1 VPTRDC
7 PDAFK
12 PTLFYNFFLILGLI
26 VGIVFP
32 GVIPDLPQILG
43 RQHARV
49 CRKPIA
55 VPSFCSVDTMPNR
68 DPFQQAGPI

>member
-1 VPTRDC
+1 VPTPRL

-26 VGIVFP
+26 VCIVFP

-43 RQHARV
+43 RQYTRL

-55 VPSFCSVDTMPNR
+55 LPSFCSVDTMPNR
-68 DPFQQAGPI
+68 EQFQQAGPM